1 MQLLNSYSQEAIN
14 KKSINYQT
22 AKIDILKKNAYIQ
35 MVLQLQIDAV
45 ILVECYVYFRVID
58 LVESYLIMSL
68 QSYNCYRVIFK
79 DN

>member
-1 MQLLNSYSQEAIN
+1 MQLLNSFSQEAIN